1 MKTVARFGI
10 CDLLDDIG
18 ADGDKT
24 IVVSLVPRCAGDM
37 VTVGGVRIEYVK

>member
-1 MKTVARFGI
+1 MKTATRFGI

-24 IVVSLVPRCAGDM
+24 IVVSLVPRCAGDT